1 MKKLL
6 FAAHDM
12 NLGGIETSLVNLL
25 NYLAQKEYDITLV
38 LEKAE
43 GIFINEL
50 DKTIHVIEYAP
61 STEQSYIKRKFQNL
75 LKRIKF
81 IIKYGRR
88 FKFSASYATYSLMS
102 SFVAR
107 TASKNCVLWGHADYL
122 ALYKNDETK
131 FREFFEKLNYKK
143 FRKIIF
149 VSKVACKSFCKVFP
163 NMSKKVIYC
172 NNIINKEKIQRLAKE
187 EVQIKSRR
195 NTPTFI
201 NVGRHDEQQKKLT
214 RIIEACVKLKED
226 NLNFRLLFVGDGPDN
241 FQYKELVNKNNL
253 QENIIFLGTKANPY
267 PYINISDY
275 VILTSDYEG
284 YPVVFSEAMVLN
296 KPIITTDVSDAN
308 EVIDNKYGT
317 VVGKEVETIYQEM
330 KKYIKQG
337 YKIEQSFNVEEYNK
351 EIEETL
357 GKIIEKK
364 EG

>member
-25 NYLAQKEYDITLV
+25 NYLVQKEYDITLV

-43 GIFINEL
+43 GIFINDL
-50 DKTIHVIEYAP
+50 DKRIHVIEYAP
-61 STEQSYIKRKFQNL
+61 STEQNLIKRKFQNL
-75 LKRIKF
+75 IKRIKF
-81 IIKYGRR
+81 IIKYGHR

-107 TASKNCVLWGHADYL
+107 AASRNCVLWGHANYL

-131 FREFFEKLNYKK
+131 FKEFFEQLSYKK

-149 VSKVACKSFCKVFP
+149 VSKVACKSFCKIFP
-163 NMSKKVIYC
+163 NMNKKVIYC
-172 NNIINKEKIQRLAKE
+172 NNIINKDKIERLAKE
-187 EVQIKSRR
+187 EAQIKNSR
-195 NTPTFI
+195 NITTFV

-214 RIIEACVKLKED
+214 RIIEACVKLKTD
-226 NLNFRLLFVGDGPDN
+226 NLSFRVLFVGDGPDN

-267 PYINISDY
+267 PYIKISDY

-308 EVIDNKYGT
+308 DVIHKKYGT
-317 VVGKEVETIYQEM
+317 VVGKEVEEIYQEM
-330 KKYIKQG
+330 KKYIEQG
-337 YKIEQSFNVEEYNK
+337 YRIEQSFNVEEYNK
-351 EIEETL
+351 EIEQTL